1 MSAGVLKHGKPRREA
16 AKSVTLSKIDLRAL
30 WELDKPPL
38 MSGKLFLG
46 HRLRRLRRDLG
57 KSQTDMATSLGIS
70 PSYLNH
76 LERNQR
82 PVTAA
87 LLLKLA
93 DIYEVDVR
101 SFATGGGTRT
111 GPDEL
116 KEIFSDVILSDLD
129 VARYELAELAH
140 NSPTVADAI
149 ARLYAALKEAGRS
162 PGVEGNGD
170 ARSLVTPENWVR
182 DYIQQHR
189 NHYPELEQ
197 CAETLGGA
205 LSDPLSMSE
214 PMRRRLKDAWGITA
228 RVVPQAELGNVSQSY
243 DTERRQFLLSSQLRA
258 ENRTFA
264 LAYQLALTEFA
275 SVIERMVAEAAP
287 PDEGIAQLLHMS
299 LANYAAGAIMMPYGR
314 FLSACEEMRYS
325 IDRLCGEF
333 GANVEQVAHRLT
345 TMGRPGAR
353 GVPFFMLRV
362 DPAGN
367 ISKRY
372 AGDQF
377 PFSRFGGTC
386 PRWNLHA
393 AFQAAGQVV
402 TQLIETPDGHRYFT
416 VARTIE
422 RPIRTDL
429 SGGLLAIGL
438 GCDIRYAHKLSCAD
452 VYDLANAPVT
462 PVGPACAICPR
473 LDCGYRATAPA
484 GRMLAVD
491 RLQKTISPYPFVPA

>member
-1 MSAGVLKHGKPRREA
+1 MSN
-16 AKSVTLSKIDLRAL
+16 
-30 WELDKPPL
+30 
-38 MSGKLFLG
+38 KLFLG
-46 HRLRRLRRDLG
+46 HRLRRLRRDHGL
-57 KSQTDMATSLGIS
+57 SQTDMATSLAIS

-93 DIYEVDVR
+93 EHYEVDVR
-101 SFATGGGTRT
+101 SFASGGGHRT

-116 KEIFSDVILSDLD
+116 AEIFADNLIADLG
-129 VARYELAELAH
+129 VPRYELAELA
-140 NSPTVADAI
+140 NNAPAVADAI
-149 ARLYAALKEAGRS
+149 ARLYAALKEANREG
-162 PGVEGNGD
+162 GVAAGGD
-170 ARSLVTPENWVR
+170 ARALVTPENWVR

-189 NHYPELEQ
+189 NYYPALEEA
-197 CAETLGGA
+197 AETLGGA
-205 LSDPLSMSE
+205 LSDPLSMAE
-214 PMRRRLKDAWGITA
+214 PMRRRLKDAWGISA
-228 RVVPQAELGNVSQSY
+228 RVVPQAELGNVSQLY
-243 DTERRQFLLSSQLRA
+243 DADARKFLISSQLKL

-264 LAYQLALTEFA
+264 LAYQLSLVEFA
-275 SVIERMVAEAAP
+275 PILERMVAEAAP
-287 PDEGIAQLLHMS
+287 PDQGIAQLLHMS

-314 FLSACEEMRYS
+314 FLKACEEMHYS

-333 GANVEQVAHRLT
+333 GANVEQVAHRFT
-345 TMGRPGAR
+345 TLNRPGQR

-422 RPIRTDL
+422 RPLKTDL
-429 SGGLLAIGL
+429 YGGLLAIGL
-438 GCDIRYAHKLSCAD
+438 GCDIAHAHKLHCAEG
-452 VYDLANAPVT
+452 YDLDRAPVT

-473 LDCGYRATAPA
+473 VDCAQRATAPA

-491 RLQKTISPYPFVPA
+491 RSKKTISPYPFVAG

>member
-1 MSAGVLKHGKPRREA
+1 MTA
-16 AKSVTLSKIDLRAL
+16 
-30 WELDKPPL
+30 
-38 MSGKLFLG
+38 KLFLG
-46 HRLRRLRRDLG
+46 HRLRRLRRDHEL
-57 KSQTDMATSLGIS
+57 SQTDMAARLGIS

-93 DIYEVDVR
+93 EQYEVDIR
-101 SFATGGGTRT
+101 TFANGGGHRT

-116 KEIFSDVILSDLD
+116 AEIFSDVLLSDLA
-129 VARYELAELAH
+129 VPRYELAELA
-140 NSPTVADAI
+140 NNAPSVADAI
-149 ARLYAALKEAGRS
+149 ARLYAALKEANREG
-162 PGVEGNGD
+162 GVAAGGD
-170 ARSLVTPENWVR
+170 ARALVTPESWVR
-182 DYIQQHR
+182 DYIQAHR
-189 NHYPELEQ
+189 NYYPALEEA
-197 CAETLGGA
+197 CETLGGA
-205 LSDPLSMSE
+205 LSDSLSMTE
-214 PMRRRLKDAWGITA
+214 PMRRRLKEAWGVTA
-228 RVVPQAELGNVSQSY
+228 RAVPQAELGNVSQLY
-243 DTERRQFLLSSQLRA
+243 DRERRLFLLSSQLKS

-264 LAYQLALTEFA
+264 LAYQLALLEFA
-275 SVIERMVAEAAP
+275 PLLDRMVAEAKA
-287 PDEGIAQLLHMS
+287 PDEGIAQLLHMH

-325 IDRLCGEF
+325 IDRLTGEF
-333 GANVEQVAHRLT
+333 GANVEQVSHRFT
-345 TMGRPGAR
+345 TLNRRGQR

-402 TQLIETPDGHRYFT
+402 TQLIETHDGQRFFT

-422 RPIRTDL
+422 RPIKTEL
-429 SGGLLAIGL
+429 GGGLLAIGL
-438 GCDIRYAHKLSCAD
+438 GCPIEHAHKLHCAEG
-452 VYDLANAPVT
+452 YDLDKAPVT
-462 PVGPACAICPR
+462 PVGPACALCPR
-473 LDCGYRATAPA
+473 LDCGYRATPPA

-491 RLQKTISPYPFVPA
+491 RTRKTISPYPFVA